1 MKRWM
6 KEIVIAV
13 FLGIWTFT
21 VAIYAYNFGEVEN
34 GGYSNYDSDTLV
46 FFMWIIILV
55 GPIILS
61 AIISWFYT
69 ITSEP
74 RLEKTPPKLPYP
86 KLPYPKFPLVIEK
99 PVEVEKIVEKII
111 EKPVPSEQGNIV
123 INIDGKKITMNDSV
137 YTE

>member
-1 MKRWM
+1 MKRLM
-6 KEIVIAV
+6 KEIIVAI

-21 VAIYAYNFGEVEN
+21 VAVYAYNFGEIDN
-34 GGYSNYDSDTLV
+34 GGYSNYDRDSLE
-46 FFMWIIILV
+46 FFMWILILIV
-55 GPIILS
+55 PIILS

-69 ITSEP
+69 VTTKIG
-74 RLEKTPPKLPYP
+74 LEKTPP

-99 PVEVEKIVEKII
+99 PVEVEKIVEKIV